1 MKQILQNLKTGETQ
15 LVNVPVPKV
24 SQGSILIK
32 TEVSLVSLGTEKML
46 IEFGKASW
54 INKALQQ
61 PDKVKQVIQKIKIDG
76 LVQTT
81 KTVQAKL
88 DASLPLGYCNA
99 GVVVAVGS
107 GVKNYQ
113 IGDSVVSNGHH
124 AEFVVVP
131 EKLCAII
138 PDQVEFDQ
146 AVFTVISSIA
156 LQGIR
161 LVKPTI
167 GESFVVIGLGVIGL
181 LTVQILKA
189 NGCNVIGVDLDKRKL
204 ELAMSYGAEVIH
216 AGDISD
222 PANMISAYTKGRGAD
237 GVLITV
243 ATTSNDPIH
252 NAAQMCRKRGR
263 IILVGVTGLD
273 LQRSDFY
280 EKELSFQV
288 SCSYGPGRYDSSYE
302 QEGNDYPLGFVR
314 WTEQRNF
321 EAILELFDNG
331 SLNVERLITHRYQI
345 NDIEKGYAEA
355 LVDKT
360 TLGIIIEYNNK
371 QISEDERSIIVTPGH
386 DLKSANDRAVVG
398 VIGAGNFTS
407 QFILPNLAKTS
418 VELHSIASKSGV
430 SSTHLGKKFKFRY
443 SVTDPNEIIKNP
455 DINTVFITTRHNT
468 HASFVKEALLNNKN
482 VFVEKP
488 LAITNSEF
496 DSIKSVIQSI
506 ENPFLM
512 IGYNRRFSPIIQKI
526 IQLLKGEP
534 GPKSVIMTVNA
545 GFIPSDHWVQ
555 DNTIGGG
562 RIIGE
567 ACHFID
573 LLRYIIGASIVNYS
587 TNYLSEQH
595 SMSDIVTINLKFQ
608 DGSIGCIHY
617 FANGHKSFPKERLE
631 IYCNGKILQCNN
643 FKQLNG
649 FGWPGFK
656 KQRLLSQDKGHK
668 NCISAFISAINSN
681 NDPPIP
687 INEILEIAKVTLEI
701 SQTGKN
707 SI

>member
-1 MKQILQNLKTGETQ
+1 MKQILQNLKTGKTQ
-15 LVNVPVPKV
+15 LVDVPVPKV
-24 SQGSILIK
+24 SQGLILIR

-46 IEFGKASW
+46 IEFGKANL
-54 INKALQQ
+54 INKARQQ
-61 PDKVKQVIQKIKIDG
+61 PDKVKQVIQKIKTDG

-81 KTVQAKL
+81 KTIQAKL
-88 DASLPLGYCNA
+88 DAPLPLGYCNA

-107 GVKNYQ
+107 GVKYYQ
-113 IGDSVVSNGHH
+113 IGDRVVSNGHH

-138 PDQVEFDQ
+138 PNQVKFDQ

-161 LVKPTI
+161 LAKPTI

-222 PANMISAYTKGRGAD
+222 PAKLILAYTKGRGAD

-243 ATTSNDPIH
+243 ATISNDPIH

-273 LQRSDFY
+273 LKRSDFY

-321 EAILELFDNG
+321 EAILELLDNR
-331 SLNVERLITHRYQI
+331 SLNVERLISHRYQI

-355 LVDKT
+355 LGDKAS
-360 TLGIIIEYNNK
+360 LGIIIGYNNK
-371 QISEDERSIIVTPGH
+371 QISEDERSIIVTPGR
-386 DLKSANDRAVVG
+386 DSKPANDRAVVG

-455 DINTVFITTRHNT
+455 NINTVFITTRHNT
-468 HASFVKEALLNNKN
+468 HALFVTEALLNNKN

-496 DSIKSVIQSI
+496 DSIESVIQSA

-512 IGYNRRFSPIIQKI
+512 IGYNRRFAPIIKKM
-526 IQLLKGEP
+526 IQLLKNEP

-555 DNTIGGG
+555 DNAIGGG

-573 LLRYIIGASIVNYS
+573 LLRYIIGANIVNYS

-595 SMSDIVTINLKFQ
+595 LMSDIVTINLKFQ

-643 FKQLNG
+643 FKQLYG
-649 FGWPGFK
+649 FGWPGFN

-668 NCISAFISAINSN
+668 NCINAFISAINLN

-701 SQTGKN
+701 AKIGRTSP
-707 SI
+707 